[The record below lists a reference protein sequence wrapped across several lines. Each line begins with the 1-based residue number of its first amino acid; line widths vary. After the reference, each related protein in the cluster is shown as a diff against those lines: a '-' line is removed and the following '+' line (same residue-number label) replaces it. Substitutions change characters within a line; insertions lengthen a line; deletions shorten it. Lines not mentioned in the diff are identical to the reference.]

1 MSTEI
6 VSDHR
11 LGIPVAPSQAVG
23 LHMHTIALKSYRMP
37 RQGGRRSG
45 RDGMVHV
52 SSRGDYVP
60 PGGIRI
66 GRDHAETTAG
76 PHTAARNG
84 CSVFGLQRTSSF
96 RSLHAAEQ
104 SSGPPLQMTINP
116 AVLDMSSARCTRTAR
131 AWAQRYGATTDS
143 AAIKNDD
150 FL

>member
-1 MSTEI
+1 MQNHSSDTEASRSCAARRTSFPGRICTIPGSAHTSMSTEI

-52 SSRGDYVP
+52 SSRGDYLP

-66 GRDHAETTAG
+66 GWTHAEPAAG
-76 PHTAARNG
+76 PIR
-84 CSVFGLQRTSSF
+84 
-96 RSLHAAEQ
+96 EQ
-104 SSGPPLQMTINP
+104 LTIH
-116 AVLDMSSARCTRTAR
+116 V
-131 AWAQRYGATTDS
+131 
-143 AAIKNDD
+143 
-150 FL
+150 